1 MANEP
6 PRLSTAD
13 LRRRLLGATVAPTP
27 VPAPAG
33 RPAEPRLAV
42 PVAVADRP
50 IDEDAPTLNFE
61 TGNEDSILPIAQPVA
76 EPVRPTPV
84 PVRPTPVPVRRT
96 PPPETLR
103 ATHELLRPAHEL
115 LRERYEPLHPS
126 GKGNSFFPSPQP
138 TPPVAQ
144 AVPDVNP
151 AILREPVPV
160 DPAIEALRIENDQL
174 RQLMEE
180 MRQLLQDASDQ
191 EQRVQAELA
200 ERDRL
205 LAEAKDKAEA
215 LENQVN
221 SKPKTKDELEE
232 WADELEQENSKIA
245 KDRRELDDDRRQLRE
260 DEEALEKQMRDME
273 VQMARER
280 AMLAR
285 QEQELKR
292 LNAEIQHEL
301 EVMQQ
306 GGGALRD
313 RLAVFQRRHAEV
325 VGGIRPGSNS
335 NMNLPMAEAVTPA
348 PPKKNE
354 NGLLRKIFRG
364 E

>member
-13 LRRRLLGATVAPTP
+13 LRRRLLGAAVAPTP

-33 RPAEPRLAV
+33 RAAEPRLAV
-42 PVAVADRP
+42 PADVADQP

-61 TGNEDSILPIAQPVA
+61 ARDEDSILPIAQPIA
-76 EPVRPTPV
+76 MPVRPTPV
-84 PVRPTPVPVRRT
+84 PVRPTPVPVRPT
-96 PPPETLR
+96 PPPDTVR
-103 ATHELLRPAHEL
+103 PANELLRPAHEL
-115 LRERYEPLHPS
+115 LRERYEPLHPT
-126 GKGNSFFPSPQP
+126 GKGNSFFPSPHP
-138 TPPVAQ
+138 TAPVAQ
-144 AVPDVNP
+144 PLPDVNP
-151 AILREPVPV
+151 ALLREPAPV
-160 DPAIEALRIENDQL
+160 DPALEALRIENDQL

-191 EQRVQAELA
+191 EARVQGELA

-205 LAEAKDKAEA
+205 LTEARHKADA

-232 WADELEQENSKIA
+232 WADELEQENAKISKE
-245 KDRRELDDDRRQLRE
+245 KRELDDDRRQLRE

-325 VGGIRPGSNS
+325 VGGIRSGSNS
-335 NMNLPMAEAVTPA
+335 NLNLPMAEAVTPA
-348 PPKKNE
+348 PPKKGE